1 MCSAEDNMLFYMWP
15 TKYGDGYILAAK
27 VEGDNL
33 DAAFK
38 AIKDAGLPKPIPV
51 GIMPPEW
58 SSEPKKT

>member
-1 MCSAEDNMLFYMWP
+1 MLFYMWP

-27 VEGDNL
+27 VEADNL